1 MTDLLLKSK
10 NKVSFVKFFK
20 AESFPLARYII
31 QLWHLGK
38 EGDQAAWAPVICVQA
53 LTWAATAQMEAQA
66 QGSLLGKRSMVLALK
81 S

>member
-53 LTWAATAQMEAQA
+53 LT
-66 QGSLLGKRSMVLALK
+66 
-81 S
+81 